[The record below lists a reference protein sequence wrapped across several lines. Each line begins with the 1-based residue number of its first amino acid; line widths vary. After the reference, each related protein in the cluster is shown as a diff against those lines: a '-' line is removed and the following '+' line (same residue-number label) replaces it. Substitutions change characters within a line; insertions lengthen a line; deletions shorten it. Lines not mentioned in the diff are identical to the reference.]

1 MYNDVVKHTYTHTE
15 STIMDTIRINI
26 LYEIGYTVFEI
37 ADATGD
43 NVEAIY
49 TYIHGEA
56 LYNEA

>member
-1 MYNDVVKHTYTHTE
+1 
-15 STIMDTIRINI
+15 MDTVRINI

-43 NVEAIY
+43 SVEAIY

-56 LYNEA
+56 PYNEA

>member
-15 STIMDTIRINI
+15 STIMDINI

-43 NVEAIY
+43 SVEAIY
-49 TYIHGEA
+49 TYIHGE
-56 LYNEA
+56 